1 MTRAESAQP
10 PRFRSETRATFEDV
24 NGVTRPAPALLRDE
38 AFGTSEA
45 LAICAAVTRRH
56 SSTFYL
62 GSRMFRPQKRAAVSA
77 VYAVCRAGDDA
88 VDEAADVVDAR
99 ARLARWWAGI
109 ERVYAGEPDPRSAT
123 EVGLRWVLDRYD
135 VPRSA
140 FDELRQGFESD
151 LTLRAVATTDE
162 LLLYSRR
169 VAGVVGLMITP
180 IAGYDGGQET
190 LDAAVALGEAMQITN
205 ILRDVGEDMRR
216 DRCYLPADRM
226 AAHGVSLNDLRD
238 GRVSDAYVALL
249 EELADLADAR
259 YRQGWSGIPKLHGMA
274 GLAVGVAAL
283 NYEAILRKLRQN
295 RHDNFTRRAFLRPH
309 ERLALIPRAA
319 FGVWSG
325 TS

>member
-1 MTRAESAQP
+1 MSTPHPSPQPAPLPPPPGTSRAEEDRYLWQA
-10 PRFRSETRATFEDV
+10 FRHHSRTFSLAA
-24 NGVTRPAPALLRDE
+24 RLLRRDVQLPIAVLYLYCRTVDTIADE
-38 AFGTSEA
+38 RVLEVGASEA
-45 LAICAAVTRRH
+45 LREV
-56 SSTFYL
+56 
-62 GSRMFRPQKRAAVSA
+62 
-77 VYAVCRAGDDA
+77 
-88 VDEAADVVDAR
+88 EAAR
-99 ARLARWWAGI
+99 TRLEDTLAGRPPEGI
-109 ERVYAGEPDPRSAT
+109 LWQRMAEIHERF
-123 EVGLRWVLDRYD
+123 GLLHG
-135 VPRSA
+135 P
-140 FDELRQGFESD
+140 LH
-151 LTLRAVATTDE
+151 E
-162 LLLYSRR
+162 LLDGAVWDLEGRTVTDIDDLLTYSGL
-169 VAGVVGLMITP
+169 VAGSVGAMMLP
-180 IAGYDGGQET
+180 FLVDDRAEIAALEPT
-190 LDAAVALGEAMQITN
+190 ARALGEAMQITN

-226 AAHGVSLNDLRD
+226 AAHGVSLTDLRD
-238 GRVSDAYVALL
+238 GRVSNAYVALL